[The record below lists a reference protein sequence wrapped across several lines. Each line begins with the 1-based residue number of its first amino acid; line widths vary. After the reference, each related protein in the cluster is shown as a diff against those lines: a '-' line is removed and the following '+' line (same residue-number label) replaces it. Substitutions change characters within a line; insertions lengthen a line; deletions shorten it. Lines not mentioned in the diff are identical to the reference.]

1 MKKVIFILAA
11 LMMSHA
17 YADECASNEILI
29 ASCTLSGK
37 LKRMAIFCADPQSDT
52 IKYTFKKGNA
62 SELIVDFNYQKK
74 LKRWVD
80 LGTYTT
86 YLGFNRGEYSYVLS
100 VPEERPGVVAQLDVK
115 RKNKIISSK
124 QCDSNSF
131 GEANIKMNSIED
143 VKDGAVRDNGFLFP

>member
-1 MKKVIFILAA
+1 MKKLIFLLAV

-17 YADECASNEILI
+17 YADECASNETLI

-37 LKRMAIFCADPQSDT
+37 VKRMATFCADPQSDT
-52 IKYTFKKGNA
+52 IKYTFKKGSV
-62 SELIVDFNYQKK
+62 SELIVDFNSQNK
-74 LKRWVD
+74 LKRWLD

-115 RKNKIISSK
+115 RNDKIISSK

-131 GEANIKMNSIED
+131 GEEDIKMNSIED
-143 VKDGAVRDNGFLFP
+143 VKDSSVRDNGFLFP